1 MPSKGYGI
9 AFQFYSTLRYQIF
22 INQIK
27 IMVAKNILDTIG
39 NTPIV
44 ELTHTDT
51 GLCRLF
57 VKLENQNPGGS
68 IKDRVGLSMI
78 TVAEQEGKIKPG
90 DTIIEATAGNTGIG
104 LALAA
109 RLKGY
114 NLILVIPDKMSQ
126 EKINHLRALG
136 VEILLTRSDVGKG
149 HPEYYQDY
157 AQRVANER
165 GAYYVNQ
172 FENPA
177 NPLAHETTTGPE
189 IWEQLE
195 QDVDAVVVG
204 VGSSGTITGLT
215 HFFEKVSDKTEF
227 ILADPKGSILAD
239 YINEGILRTDAG
251 SWLVE
256 GIGEDFIPAIADFS
270 STKKAYTV
278 SDKESFD
285 AVRDLLKNEGI
296 LAGSST
302 GTLLSAAIKYCREQ
316 TTPKRVVT
324 FACDSGNKYLSKMY
338 NDYWLLDQGIT
349 ERKKHGDLRDFI
361 ARRFEDNAIVYAV
374 PDDSL
379 KAIYGRLKLYDISQ
393 IPILKGNKVV
403 GIIDESDL
411 LLALYSNEYD
421 IETPVKEIMTKELT
435 TIKQNEHRDKL
446 VKILNAGLVAIV
458 EDDFGIFQGLIT
470 RIDFINH
477 LRFESPIHK
486 LELETV

>member
-1 MPSKGYGI
+1 MI
-9 AFQFYSTLRYQIF
+9 
-22 INQIK
+22 
-27 IMVAKNILDTIG
+27 AKNILETIG

-44 ELTHTDT
+44 ELTHTNT

-57 VKLENQNPGGS
+57 IKLENQNPGGS

-78 TVAEQEGKIKPG
+78 TQAEKQGKIKPG
-90 DTIIEATAGNTGIG
+90 DTLIEATAGNTGIG

-157 AQRVANER
+157 ALRVANER
-165 GAYYVNQ
+165 GAFYVNQ

-177 NPLAHETTTGPE
+177 NPLAHETTTAPE

-195 QDVDAVVVG
+195 HQVDAVVVG

-215 HFFEKVSDKTEF
+215 NYFKKVSPHTEF
-227 ILADPKGSILAD
+227 VLADPQGSILAD
-239 YINEGILRTDAG
+239 YINKGVLRTDAG

-270 STKKAYTV
+270 LTHQAYTV

-302 GTLLSAAIKYCREQ
+302 GTLLNAAIRYCREQ
-316 TTPKRVVT
+316 TEPKRVVT
-324 FACDSGNKYLSKMY
+324 LACDSGNKYLSKMY
-338 NDYWLLDQGIT
+338 NDYWLLDQGLT
-349 ERKKHGDLRDFI
+349 ERKQWGDLRDFI
-361 ARRFEDNAIVYAV
+361 SRRFEDNAIIYTT
-374 PDDSL
+374 PTDTL
-379 KAIYGRLKLYDISQ
+379 KAVYGKLKLYDVSQ
-393 IPILKGNKVV
+393 LPVLKGDKVI
-403 GIIDESDL
+403 GIVDESDL
-411 LLALYSNEYD
+411 LLALYSHKYSLD
-421 IETPVKEIMTKELT
+421 TSVHEIMTTELT
-435 TIKQNEHRDKL
+435 TIPYTAQRDEL
-446 VKILNAGLVAIV
+446 VEILNAGLVAII
-458 EDDFGIFQGLIT
+458 ENGHGGFMGLVT

-477 LRFESPIHK
+477 LRFEINSLK
-486 LELETV
+486 LEETFA